1 MRASETDNGG
11 PDTRRSPAA
20 ARKPLGTETT
30 RLLIVLSILV
40 LALFTASLATGHV
53 SLPLIRTLAG
63 AFGDDPGMP
72 GLILVEIRLPRAL
85 LGIIVGG
92 SLGLAG
98 AALQGLLRNPLAD
111 PGVIGVS
118 SSAGLGA
125 VIVIYFGLAAGSDL
139 MVPIA
144 AMAGAAAAVALLLA
158 LAGRDAGPLTLILAG
173 VAVNAFAGALISLAL
188 NLAPSPYAVIEAV
201 FWLLGSLADR
211 SFSHVRVALPLTLIG
226 WFLLATAARPLDALT
241 LGDDVARSLGFN
253 LSRVRIRIVLGAACC
268 VGAGVAVSG
277 VIGFV
282 GLVVPHL
289 LRPFV
294 GHEPGRLL
302 IASWLGGAAL
312 LVAADLVARLL
323 PVMHELRLGVVT
335 ALIGAPFFLHLIV
348 RTRRTLA

>member
-1 MRASETDNGG
+1 MIFPRTRVNRPVTSREVDDANGI
-11 PDTRRSPAA
+11 
-20 ARKPLGTETT
+20 ARIRTT
-30 RLLIVLSILV
+30 PILLTLSIVVLV
-40 LALFTASLATGHV
+40 LFIASLATGHV
-53 SLPLIRTLAG
+53 SLPLIKTLIA
-63 AFGDDPGMP
+63 AFGDDPGML

-85 LGIIVGG
+85 LAIIVGG

-125 VIVIYFGLAAGSDL
+125 VLVIYFGVAAEWELA
-139 MVPIA
+139 VPIA
-144 AMAGAAAAVALLLA
+144 AMSGAALAVALLLA

-211 SFSHVRVALPLTLIG
+211 NFTHVWISLPLTLVG
-226 WFLLATAARPLDALT
+226 WILLATAARPLNALT

-253 LSRVRIRIVLGAACC
+253 LSRVRGQVVLGAACC

-277 VIGFV
+277 AIGFV
-282 GLVVPHL
+282 GLVIPHL
-289 LRPFV
+289 LRPFI

-302 IASWLGGAAL
+302 VASGLGGAAL
-312 LVAADLVARLL
+312 LLAADMAARLL
-323 PVMHELRLGVVT
+323 PVTHELRVGVVT

-348 RTRRTLA
+348 RTRRTLV

>member
-1 MRASETDNGG
+1 MSTAT
-11 PDTRRSPAA
+11 
-20 ARKPLGTETT
+20 
-30 RLLIVLSILV
+30 LLTGLSAVV
-40 LALFTASLATGHV
+40 LALFVASLMTGHV
-53 SLPLIRTLAG
+53 SLPLIKTLIAT
-63 AFGDDPGMP
+63 FDDDPGML
-72 GLILVEIRLPRAL
+72 GLILLEIRLPRAL
-85 LGIIVGG
+85 LAVIVGG
-92 SLGLAG
+92 SLGFAG

-125 VIVIYFGLAAGSDL
+125 VLVIYFGLAAGSDL
-139 MVPIA
+139 AVPIA
-144 AMAGAAAAVALLLA
+144 AMAGAAAAVSLLLG

-211 SFSHVRVALPLTLIG
+211 SFTHVWIVLPLTVLG
-226 WFLLATAARPLDALT
+226 WLLLATAARPLDALS
-241 LGDDVARSLGFN
+241 LGEDVARSLGFN
-253 LSRVRIRIVLGAACC
+253 LTRVRGQIVLGAACC

-277 VIGFV
+277 AIGFV

-289 LRPFV
+289 LRPLV

-302 IASWLGGAAL
+302 IASGLGGAAL
-312 LVAADLVARLL
+312 LLAADMAARLL
-323 PVMHELRLGVVT
+323 PVTHELRLGVVT

-348 RTRRTLA
+348 RTRRMLV

>member
-1 MRASETDNGG
+1 MTAPGTDRGG
-11 PDTRRSPAA
+11 PGAERPPAGARRSAGAA
-20 ARKPLGTETT
+20 AALPTV
-30 RLLIVLSILV
+30 VLTILV
-40 LALFTASLATGHV
+40 LALFAASLATGHV
-53 SLPLIRTLAG
+53 YLPPMSTLMAALG
-63 AFGDDPGMP
+63 GDPGLP
-72 GLILVEIRLPRAL
+72 GLILVEIRLPRAV
-85 LGIIVGG
+85 LGIVVGG

-125 VIVIYFGLAAGSDL
+125 VLAIHFGLAAGSDL
-139 MVPIA
+139 AVPVA
-144 AMAGAAAAVALLLA
+144 ATAGAAAAVALLLA
-158 LAGRDAGPLTLILAG
+158 LAGRDAGPLTLVLAG

-188 NLAPSPYAVIEAV
+188 NLAPSPYAVVEAV

-211 SFSHVRVALPLTLIG
+211 SLSHVGVALPLTLIG
-226 WFLLATAARPLDALT
+226 WLLLATAARPLDALT
-241 LGDDVARSLGFN
+241 LGDDVARSLGFD
-253 LSRVRIRIVLGAACC
+253 LSRVKAQIVLGAACC

-277 VIGFV
+277 TIGFV

-302 IASWLGGAAL
+302 IASGLGGAAL
-312 LVAADLVARLL
+312 LLAADLAARL
-323 PVMHELRLGVVT
+323 PPMTHEPRLGVVT

>member
-1 MRASETDNGG
+1 MTPQSVTPKRGEHIPHTGMSTAT
-11 PDTRRSPAA
+11 
-20 ARKPLGTETT
+20 
-30 RLLIVLSILV
+30 LLTGLSAVV
-40 LALFTASLATGHV
+40 LALFVASLMTGHV
-53 SLPLIRTLAG
+53 SLPLIKTLIAT
-63 AFGDDPGMP
+63 FDDDPGML
-72 GLILVEIRLPRAL
+72 GLILLEIRLPRAL
-85 LGIIVGG
+85 LAVIVGG
-92 SLGLAG
+92 SLGFAG

-125 VIVIYFGLAAGSDL
+125 VLVIYFGLAAGSDL
-139 MVPIA
+139 AVPIA
-144 AMAGAAAAVALLLA
+144 AMAGAAAAVSLLLG

-211 SFSHVRVALPLTLIG
+211 SFTHVWIVLPLTVLG
-226 WFLLATAARPLDALT
+226 WLLLATAARPLDALS
-241 LGDDVARSLGFN
+241 LGEDVARSLGFN
-253 LSRVRIRIVLGAACC
+253 LTRVRGQIVLGAACC

-277 VIGFV
+277 AIGFV

-289 LRPFV
+289 LRPLV

-302 IASWLGGAAL
+302 IASGLGGAAL
-312 LVAADLVARLL
+312 LLAADMAARLL
-323 PVMHELRLGVVT
+323 PVTHELRLGVVT

-348 RTRRTLA
+348 RTRRMLV